1 MESQSEC
8 RWVIKYSILTLA
20 LALPL
25 LWSFR
30 WVRNYY
36 PATVW
41 DVMMAGDLATARRYC
56 ILRGETVS
64 GETIEI
70 RPIELVNA
78 MSGRTW
84 TMVNFTIDNRSLMLP
99 SPHPDNALLLNQF
112 GGIQKLPLGVR
123 LPDLL
128 SAWGNLYNTRLPADS
143 PNRLKALQLDQ
154 YEWSGGRY
162 ADYDTHIRSW
172 RKDL

>member
-1 MESQSEC
+1 MKPKSPR
-8 RWVIKYSILTLA
+8 RWVIKYSILTMA

-41 DVMMAGDLATARRYC
+41 DMMMAGDLETGRRYC
-56 ILRGETVS
+56 VLRGETVS
-64 GETIEI
+64 GATIEI

-84 TMVNFTIDNRSLMLP
+84 TMVNFTIDNRSLGLP
-99 SPHPDNALLLNQF
+99 SPHPDNVLLVNQF
-112 GGIQKLPLGVR
+112 GGKLPPGAR
-123 LPDLL
+123 IPDLL
-128 SAWGNLYNTRLPADS
+128 ATWGNLYNNRLPADS
-143 PNRLKALQLDQ
+143 PDRLKAIRLDQ
-154 YEWSGGRY
+154 YEWPGGRY
-162 ADYDTHIRSW
+162 ADYSTYLTSW